1 VIVPKLIN
9 NICVKGLAK
18 IPILFVSLFFFFLNF
33 VIKAQEVDDNLGI
46 KVIVIDAGH
55 GGKDPGCVGT
65 SPIIEKNIALSIA
78 LKTGKYIEDNI
89 KGVKVIY
96 TRDTDVFIELHERA
110 RIANRNNADLFI
122 SIHVNAFTTSSPYG
136 TGTYVMGLAKTEAN
150 MRAAKREN
158 AAILLED
165 NYKEK
170 YENFDPN
177 SPESYIAM
185 SLQQSAFINQSL
197 EFAAAVQYQFRERV
211 GRFDRGVKQA
221 PFLVLHQTTMPSV
234 LIETGFISNP
244 EEQKFLISEIGQ
256 DFLAS
261 AIYRAFKQYKTEIDT
276 KLKASFEMADRIK
289 VSDNKKVKGI
299 KGLVY
304 KVQIATSANKIETV
318 PENFK
323 GLKGVEVYQGG
334 NLYRYTFGKAA
345 NMEEVVK
352 LQKQAKEAGFKDAF
366 VVAFL
371 NGERIP
377 VKDANDLMRKGK
389 G

>member
-1 VIVPKLIN
+1 MTVPKLIN

-18 IPILFVSLFFFFLNF
+18 VPILFFSIVFFFLNF
-33 VIKAQEVDDNLGI
+33 VIKAQEVDENLGI
-46 KVIVIDAGH
+46 KVVVIDAGH
-55 GGKDPGCVGT
+55 GGKDGGCVGT
-65 SPIIEKNIALSIA
+65 SSIIEKNIALSIA
-78 LKTGKYIEDNI
+78 LKTGKYIEENI
-89 KGVKVIY
+89 KDVKVIY
-96 TRDTDVFIELHERA
+96 TRDSDVFIELHERA
-110 RIANRNNADLFI
+110 RIANRNKADLFI
-122 SIHVNAFTTSSPYG
+122 SIHVNAFTTSKPYG

-150 MRAAKREN
+150 MRAAMREN
-158 AAILLED
+158 EAILLED

-185 SLQQSAFINQSL
+185 SIQQSAFINQSL
-197 EFAAAVQYQFRERV
+197 EFAASVQDQFRERA

-244 EEQKFLISEIGQ
+244 EEQKYLISEIGQ

-261 AIYRAFKQYKTEIDT
+261 AIYRAFKQYKTDIDA

-289 VSDNKKVKGI
+289 ITDTDNSKGI
-299 KGLVY
+299 NGLVY

-323 GLKGVEVYQGG
+323 SLEGIEVYEGG
-334 NLYRYTFGKAA
+334 NLYRYTFGRAP

-371 NGERIP
+371 NGERIA
-377 VKDANDLMRKGK
+377 VKDANELMSK
-389 G
+389 

>member
-1 VIVPKLIN
+1 VTVPKLIN

-18 IPILFVSLFFFFLNF
+18 IPILFFSIVFFFLNF
-33 VIKAQEVDDNLGI
+33 VTKAQEVDNNLGI

-55 GGKDPGCVGT
+55 GGKDGGCVGT

-78 LKTGKYIEDNI
+78 LKAGKYIEENI
-89 KGVKVIY
+89 KDVKVIY

-110 RIANRNNADLFI
+110 RIANRNKADLFI
-122 SIHVNAFTTSSPYG
+122 SIHVNAFTTSNPYG

-150 MRAAKREN
+150 MRAAMREN
-158 AAILLED
+158 EAILLED

-197 EFAAAVQYQFRERV
+197 EFAAGVQDQFRDRV

-234 LIETGFISNP
+234 LIETGFITNP

-261 AIYRAFKQYKTEIDT
+261 AIYRAFKQYKTDIDS

-289 VSDNKKVKGI
+289 VTDNEKVKGI
-299 KGLVY
+299 DGLVY
-304 KVQIATSANKIETV
+304 KVQIATSAKKMELV
-318 PENFK
+318 AENFK
-323 GLKGVEVYQGG
+323 GLKEVEVYEGG
-334 NLYRYTFGKAA
+334 NLYRYTYGQAV
-345 NMEEVVK
+345 NMEEATK
-352 LQKQAKEAGFKDAF
+352 LLKIARDAGFKDAF

-371 NGERIP
+371 NDERIA
-377 VKDANDLMRKGK
+377 VKDANDLMRK
-389 G
+389 